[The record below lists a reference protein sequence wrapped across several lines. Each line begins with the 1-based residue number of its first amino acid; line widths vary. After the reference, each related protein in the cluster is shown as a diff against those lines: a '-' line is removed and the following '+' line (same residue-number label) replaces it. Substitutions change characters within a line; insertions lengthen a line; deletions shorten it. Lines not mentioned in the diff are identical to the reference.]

1 MRSIVYSITFNDQLN
16 TLLDMG
22 APKFGAA
29 VVDEKNRRVYATIAN
44 ILAHTPAIKARD
56 PVLGLV
62 VYPITK
68 TPFIVVYDYDEAELR
83 MHFIFQKGK
92 SLDDL
97 DPASVVW

>member
-1 MRSIVYSITFNDQLN
+1 MRRIRYSNTFDRQLAGYIE
-16 TLLDMG
+16 LG
-22 APKFGAA
+22 EVAFGVA
-29 VVDEKNRRVYATIAN
+29 VAHAKKALVYATIRTIIASN
-44 ILAHTPAIKARD
+44 PRLKSPD

-62 VYPITK
+62 VYPIAK